1 MAYIRNGSIYGMT
14 YEQITNKKMR
24 LNNDSIIPYIMDESR
39 TINIDEPIDLLVAKQ
54 LLNENN

>member
-1 MAYIRNGSIYGMT
+1 MT

-24 LNNDSIIPYIMDESR
+24 LDNDNIIPYIMDQSR

-54 LLNENN
+54 LLNEDN